1 MGGDKRSWLLEKS
14 KDGEDGKSFGF
25 RLEVQELG
33 TDSDGDPITSC
44 TVERDH
50 SAIFSKPEPSGKAQ
64 KAALKVIKQELTIT
78 TSKRMPVDAA
88 ISEIAQTLTT
98 IQSNRRSN
106 RARKL
111 LEDLTTGGHLSSG
124 LVDDEGWIW
133 LP

>member
-1 MGGDKRSWLLEKS
+1 M
-14 KDGEDGKSFGF
+14 
-25 RLEVQELG
+25 
-33 TDSDGDPITSC
+33 T
-44 TVERDH
+44 
-50 SAIFSKPEPSGKAQ
+50 
-64 KAALKVIKQELTIT
+64 
-78 TSKRMPVDAA
+78 VDAA

-124 LVDDEGWIW
+124 LFDDEGWIW